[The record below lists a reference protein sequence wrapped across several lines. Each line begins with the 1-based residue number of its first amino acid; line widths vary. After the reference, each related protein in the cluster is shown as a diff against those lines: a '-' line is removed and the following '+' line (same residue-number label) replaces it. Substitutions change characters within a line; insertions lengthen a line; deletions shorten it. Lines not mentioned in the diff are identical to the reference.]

1 MDLHCFW
8 YCFCR
13 SWLSW
18 VHLVLTTGPEQS
30 KCLTW
35 HPILTTTLIKTTWV
49 LIDTAT
55 LVIPAYLDV
64 NNYFNIACCSQSITD
79 LCFLGYAVTAGHFS
93 SPNTIDV
100 AAGAP
105 QDSGGGKVGGFH
117 LVSCSV
123 QKLHHC
129 FQVLFTLHKL
139 WHYKTTLSSVILG
152 LRLQNWGN
160 ISCEDLSSLRENG
173 GYSVQ
178 VYSFIPNVRCLFN
191 HSLLFKGIV
200 LFSVQHSFEEFVQMH
215 VLIRGCGDPK
225 RTKSIIKIPWTL

>member
-1 MDLHCFW
+1 MCWSLLNFV
-8 YCFCR
+8 FLNGSPLLLILFSR

-35 HPILTTTLIKTTWV
+35 HPILTTTLIKTTWA

-129 FQVLFTLHKL
+129 FQVLFTLHQL
-139 WHYKTTLSSVILG
+139 WHYKTTLSST
-152 LRLQNWGN
+152 
-160 ISCEDLSSLRENG
+160 
-173 GYSVQ
+173 
-178 VYSFIPNVRCLFN
+178 F
-191 HSLLFKGIV
+191 
-200 LFSVQHSFEEFVQMH
+200 
-215 VLIRGCGDPK
+215 
-225 RTKSIIKIPWTL
+225 